1 MLPPTATKA
10 RIRAITLAVCEVSEL
25 DMFYG
30 PSWRELV
37 QARELFVY
45 LLRKYTPLSY
55 PDIAREFGQ
64 LGAHS
69 TMIARE
75 RRWKA
80 RLEACE
86 LYPVVLTELAC
97 TRIERRERCTPIPTR
112 FDMHAWNARHAPASR

>member
-10 RIRAITLAVCEVSEL
+10 RIKAVTLAVCEVSEL

-30 PSWRELV
+30 PRWPEIV
-37 QARELFVY
+37 TARDLFVY
-45 LLRKYTPLSY
+45 LLRQYTNLSF
-55 PDIAREFGQ
+55 PDIAKEFGRT
-64 LGAHS
+64 GEHS
-69 TMIARE
+69 TMVGRYK
-75 RRWKA
+75 RWKA